1 MNIWDK
7 IKLSRNQPINT
18 EDNLQVNAPNGKII
32 KSANKIDFKKN
43 TIILHSGGI
52 EIDAFF
58 LKKMDLH
65 HKLINYFTIKIKTM
79 TGYYVSVQNHI
90 FDAKNQ
96 TYIFPRIGFIDYM
109 NKHFMNYKFIN
120 NILPGDKPD
129 SEFKWT
135 GSFKGNQLVI
145 SKHIM
150 EKYFTDLNVKN
161 GTAGVILNLQAG
173 QGKTFLAAGL
183 VEKIQKKTLV
193 VCHNRTIMF
202 QWIEVLKMSYPD
214 NKIDTFYGEN
224 KGSGDILVGI
234 VNSLVKQPTTFFNQ
248 FGYVILDEVH
258 EYCCKTRKKIYQL
271 AQSSYMLGLSAT
283 PDERIDGLD
292 KINLWQCGPI
302 LDAKTVSGYTEDD
315 IPFTGA
321 VSMIK
326 YKGHPD
332 FTEIILNKKL
342 DVVSNPQMISQLCE
356 DFYRIYLIVK
366 LTYELRK
373 SFMNIFIFADRRNY
387 LEKICDAL
395 NKFKL
400 YNVEFLDTNAARLV
414 GGASSEEIKDVETNS
429 NIILTTY
436 QFMGTGKSIPKMDAI
451 ILATPRKSKS
461 RQYINRIFRLGSD
474 YSINRKIIDIV
485 DWSTPM
491 KSQWYKRKLY
501 YDEMKYPI
509 NIIDIDYKKIEIEM
523 LEMGLIKY
531 ESDDIDKSLTELEE
545 LMNKKSIL

>member
-1 MNIWDK
+1 
-7 IKLSRNQPINT
+7 
-18 EDNLQVNAPNGKII
+18 
-32 KSANKIDFKKN
+32 
-43 TIILHSGGI
+43 
-52 EIDAFF
+52 
-58 LKKMDLH
+58 
-65 HKLINYFTIKIKTM
+65 
-79 TGYYVSVQNHI
+79 
-90 FDAKNQ
+90 
-96 TYIFPRIGFIDYM
+96 
-109 NKHFMNYKFIN
+109 
-120 NILPGDKPD
+120 
-129 SEFKWT
+129 
-135 GSFKGNQLVI
+135 
-145 SKHIM
+145 
-150 EKYFTDLNVKN
+150 
-161 GTAGVILNLQAG
+161 
-173 QGKTFLAAGL
+173 
-183 VEKIQKKTLV
+183 
-193 VCHNRTIMF
+193 
-202 QWIEVLKMSYPD
+202 
-214 NKIDTFYGEN
+214 
-224 KGSGDILVGI
+224 
-234 VNSLVKQPTTFFNQ
+234 
-248 FGYVILDEVH
+248 
-258 EYCCKTRKKIYQL
+258 
-271 AQSSYMLGLSAT
+271 
-283 PDERIDGLD
+283 
-292 KINLWQCGPI
+292 
-302 LDAKTVSGYTEDD
+302 
-315 IPFTGA
+315 
-321 VSMIK
+321 MIK

-414 GGASSEEIKDVETNS
+414 GGASSEEIKYVETNS